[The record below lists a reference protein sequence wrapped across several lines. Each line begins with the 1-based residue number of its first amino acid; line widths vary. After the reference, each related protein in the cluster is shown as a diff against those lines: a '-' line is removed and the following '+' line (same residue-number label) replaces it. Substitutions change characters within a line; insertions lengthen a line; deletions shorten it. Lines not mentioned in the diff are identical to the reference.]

1 MSDYL
6 ANSNRALILAM
17 GMHWDNEMA
26 KDRGETIPYSL
37 DAFITLTHEL

>member
-17 GMHWDNEMA
+17 GMHWENEREKA
-26 KDRGETIPYSL
+26 NGYNPPYAE
-37 DAFITLTHEL
+37 DDFITLIRDL